1 MKRYIGHAAGYVLG
15 FHGCDRATAEK
26 VLSSEL
32 DLVASAN
39 NYDWLGHGIYFW
51 EGNYERAKRWAN
63 ERMKRRGSTITN
75 PYVIGAIIDL
85 GHCLS
90 LLQTDHLE
98 LLTEAHET
106 LKVAADEAGEE
117 LPKNT
122 GGKDRF
128 LRRLDC
134 AVIQV
139 LHQKH
144 KEKGYPAFDT
154 VRGLFQ
160 EGETVYPRAS
170 FRRGNHIQICVRNRD
185 CIKGYFRPLE

>member
-1 MKRYIGHAAGYVLG
+1 MKRYIGPGFGYVLG
-15 FHGCDRATAEK
+15 FHGCDREIAEK
-26 VLSSEL
+26 VLAGDQ
-32 DLVASAN
+32 DLVASTN

-51 EGNYERAKRWAN
+51 ESNEERAKRWAV
-63 ERMKRRGSTITN
+63 ERMEMPKSKIKD
-75 PYVIGAIIDL
+75 PYAIGAIIDL
-85 GHCLS
+85 GHCFN

-98 LLTEAHET
+98 MLEKAYET
-106 LKVAADEAGEE
+106 LKDVTEGAEKKI
-117 LPKNT
+117 PKNT

-139 LHQKH
+139 MHREH
-144 KEKGYPAFDT
+144 EEKGNRLFDT

-160 EGETVYPRAS
+160 EGDEVYPKAS